1 MNIFQ
6 LIKHEQKTRERLNRC
21 VNSKLKERLSAEL
34 KSASKTIENYTY
46 RLNNTMS
53 LESEFQLEIQLRN
66 TNFIGSFDRT

>member
-34 KSASKTIENYTY
+34 DVKTIENYTY
-46 RLNNTMS
+46 RLNNVMS

>member
-1 MNIFQ
+1 MNIFK
-6 LIKHEQKTRERLNRC
+6 LIKHEQKIRERLNRC

-34 KSASKTIENYTY
+34 KSASKTIEDYTY
-46 RLNNTMS
+46 RLNNVMS